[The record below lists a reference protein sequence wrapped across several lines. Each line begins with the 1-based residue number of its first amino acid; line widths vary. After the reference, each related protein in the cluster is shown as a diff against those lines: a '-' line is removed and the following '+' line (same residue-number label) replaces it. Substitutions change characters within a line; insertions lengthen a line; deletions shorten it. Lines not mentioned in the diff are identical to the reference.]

1 MHSEE
6 EYHVL
11 RWIGRP
17 SSVYYVP
24 EVAAANG
31 CNPVKCR
38 KSIWRCMLGLVV
50 IALANGR

>member
-17 SSVYYVP
+17 SSVYYV
-24 EVAAANG
+24 AAADG
-31 CNPVKCR
+31 CDLVKR
-38 KSIWRCMLGLVV
+38 GKSI
-50 IALANGR
+50 

>member
-17 SSVYYVP
+17 SSVYYVLD
-24 EVAAANG
+24 VAAADG
-31 CNPVKCR
+31 CDPVKCR
-38 KSIWRCMLGLVV
+38 KSIWRCMLSLVDGLSK
-50 IALANGR
+50 R

>member
-17 SSVYYVP
+17 SSVYYVLD
-24 EVAAANG
+24 VAAANG
-31 CNPVKCR
+31 CDPAKRR
-38 KSIWRCMLGLVV
+38 KSIWRCMLSLVDGLSK
-50 IALANGR
+50 R

>member
-17 SSVYYVP
+17 SWVYYVLD
-24 EVAAANG
+24 VAAANG
-31 CNPVKCR
+31 CDPVKCR
-38 KSIWRCMLGLVV
+38 KSIWRYMLSLVDGLSK
-50 IALANGR
+50 R